1 MVFRRIYKAYVIMLY
16 LCLYLFQNTQ
26 VVHVREDILEHAE
39 EPNVAK

>member
-26 VVHVREDILEHAE
+26 VVHVRKNNLDML
-39 EPNVAK
+39 KSQM